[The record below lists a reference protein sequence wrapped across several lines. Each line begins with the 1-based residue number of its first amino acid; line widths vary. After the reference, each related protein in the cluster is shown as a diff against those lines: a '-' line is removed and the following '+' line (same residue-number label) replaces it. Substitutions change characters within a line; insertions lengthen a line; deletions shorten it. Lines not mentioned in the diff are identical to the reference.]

1 MEGIPLH
8 LRYAV
13 PEKGYEKFWEGLTRN
28 EIWGTRCSKC
38 GTLYY
43 PPQRDCSLCNTSD
56 LEWVKLSNRG
66 KLMTYTLVKAK
77 PQGYENQ
84 EDYVIGIVR
93 TDEGVDLMCWIR
105 GNPRVNSTVKLVT
118 DGKRVVGEILDV

>member
-1 MEGIPLH
+1 MEGIPLQ
-8 LRYAV
+8 LRYTV
-13 PEKGYEKFWEGLTRN
+13 PEKGYEKFWEGLSKN
-28 EIWGTRCSKC
+28 EIWATKCRKC

-43 PPQRDCSLCNTSD
+43 PPQRDCTSCYTSE

-66 KLMTYTLVKAK
+66 KLMTYTVVKAK
-77 PQGYENQ
+77 PQGYESE

-93 TDEGVDLMCWIR
+93 TDDGVDLMCWIK
-105 GNPRVNSTVKLVT
+105 GTPRVNSHVNLVT